1 MLSKIFIMIL
11 AFIVGVFLGKES
23 DRKGLFYVY
32 NKNKDKPIHYHTDFK
47 SAVMEA
53 ERIARKEPDDEI
65 EVLEVL
71 TTLNESDIPF

>member
-1 MLSKIFIMIL
+1 MFLKILTMIL
-11 AFIVGVFLGKES
+11 SFCLGVFIGKES

-32 NKNKDKPIHYHTDFK
+32 NKNKDKPKYYHTEFK